1 MKVGGVTK
9 VMDLMRVGQD
19 QTAMIALMVW
29 KTRKSTY
36 TLDRILLKI
45 QEDGSLAITM
55 EEAAALGDQILSR
68 KVGLEVGV

>member
-1 MKVGGVTK
+1 
-9 VMDLMRVGQD
+9 
-19 QTAMIALMVW
+19 
-29 KTRKSTY
+29 
-36 TLDRILLKI
+36 LDRILLKI